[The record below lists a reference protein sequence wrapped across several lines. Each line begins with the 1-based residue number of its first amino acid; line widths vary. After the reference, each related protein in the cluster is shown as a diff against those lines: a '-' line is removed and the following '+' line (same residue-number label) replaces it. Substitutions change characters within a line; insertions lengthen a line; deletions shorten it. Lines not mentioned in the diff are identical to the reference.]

1 MPWYLTSGRLVFS
14 FMNVPAGVA
23 PILIVVLLV
32 AVVIVLFTGILTMAI
47 GGRFTPNFRNKLM
60 KTRVIIQGLIFI
72 IVVITFTVAL
82 FR

>member
-1 MPWYLTSGRLVFS
+1 MTSGRLVFS

-32 AVVIVLFTGILTMAI
+32 AVVIVLFTGLLTMAI
-47 GGRFTPNFRNKLM
+47 GGRFTPEFRNRLM
-60 KTRVIIQGLIFI
+60 KTRVMLQGLIFI
-72 IVVITFTVAL
+72 IVVITFTIAL

>member
-1 MPWYLTSGRLVFS
+1 
-14 FMNVPAGVA
+14 MNVPAGLA

-32 AVVIVLFTGILTMAI
+32 AVVIVLFTGLLTMAI
-47 GGRFTPNFRNKLM
+47 GGRFTPKFRNKLM

>member
-1 MPWYLTSGRLVFS
+1 
-14 FMNVPAGVA
+14 
-23 PILIVVLLV
+23 
-32 AVVIVLFTGILTMAI
+32 MAI
-47 GGRFTPNFRNKLM
+47 GGRFTPEFRNKLM

>member
-1 MPWYLTSGRLVFS
+1 
-14 FMNVPAGVA
+14 MNVPAGLA

-32 AVVIVLFTGILTMAI
+32 GVVIVLFTGLLTMAI
-47 GGRFTPNFRNKLM
+47 GGRFTPEFRNKLM

-72 IVVITFTVAL
+72 VVLATFTVAL

>member
-1 MPWYLTSGRLVFS
+1 
-14 FMNVPAGVA
+14 MNVPAGLA

-32 AVVIVLFTGILTMAI
+32 AVVIVLFTGLLTMAI
-47 GGRFTPNFRNKLM
+47 GGWFTPEFRNKLM

>member
-1 MPWYLTSGRLVFS
+1 MTSGRLIFS
-14 FMNVPAGVA
+14 FMSVLAGLA

-60 KTRVIIQGLIFI
+60 KTRVIIQGIIFI
-72 IVVITFTVAL
+72 IVVITFTIAL

>member
-1 MPWYLTSGRLVFS
+1 
-14 FMNVPAGVA
+14 MNVLAGLA

-32 AVVIVLFTGILTMAI
+32 AVVIVLFTGLLTMAI
-47 GGRFTPNFRNKLM
+47 GDRFTPEFRNKLM